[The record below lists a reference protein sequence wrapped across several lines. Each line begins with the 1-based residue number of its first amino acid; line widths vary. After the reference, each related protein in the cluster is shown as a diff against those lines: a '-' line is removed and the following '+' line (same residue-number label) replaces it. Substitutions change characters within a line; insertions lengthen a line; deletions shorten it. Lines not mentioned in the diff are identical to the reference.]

1 MECGEKRNVDK
12 YSFSN
17 SRGIWHPL
25 PWADACLNLE
35 NTRINTL
42 RLKKTPRLLSLWPFP
57 YLYSVRRAAGTAQE
71 GSPLSWLNLPPQW
84 VVPLKSLGSPTEGLN
99 TNTSDWVPHLIPPLK
114 QLAHQSLI
122 EKIIWKALTK
132 LKGLRYGEMDV
143 QSRSSVLP
151 DCHYLSCSYLSLQME
166 VSGLTGTWGT
176 IALPSCLQDMLPL
189 GFCFMQQQDQQGQV
203 ATLFLNHWHS
213 FWIAKEVRMRADQ
226 AAWTQAGWHL
236 GCEVSAMFSAFFVL
250 SGPDRLL
257 TGGRITCSSY
267 SMCSREGQAVKSHF
281 PTAGEVLLES

>member
-1 MECGEKRNVDK
+1 MSEPGEHKDK
-12 YSFSN
+12 YFE
-17 SRGIWHPL
+17 
-25 PWADACLNLE
+25 A
-35 NTRINTL
+35 
-42 RLKKTPRLLSLWPFP
+42 KKTPKIAVSLTIPL
-57 YLYSVRRAAGTAQE
+57 LYSVRRAAGTAQE

-250 SGPDRLL
+250 SGQPDSSQVAELPALPTQCAVERAKLL
-257 TGGRITCSSY
+257 KVTFLLQERFFWKVNPVVLCLVVPRKHSLSSM
-267 SMCSREGQAVKSHF
+267 SWF
-281 PTAGEVLLES
+281 